1 MWESQQLFFGLWLV
15 RRIFD
20 EFQHPAIQTKI
31 VQHFGG
37 FFHEIIV
44 RQPIGRKD
52 SVQTMIGTSR
62 RLGSFLYE
70 AAQNFKA
77 FSNILNCK

>member
-1 MWESQQLFFGLWLV
+1 LYLFGTRVVWGPTAIFSTKPGSKNAGEFFGLWLV
-15 RRIFD
+15 RRIFV

-31 VQHFGG
+31 VHHCGG

-62 RLGSFLYE
+62 RLD
-70 AAQNFKA
+70 
-77 FSNILNCK
+77 